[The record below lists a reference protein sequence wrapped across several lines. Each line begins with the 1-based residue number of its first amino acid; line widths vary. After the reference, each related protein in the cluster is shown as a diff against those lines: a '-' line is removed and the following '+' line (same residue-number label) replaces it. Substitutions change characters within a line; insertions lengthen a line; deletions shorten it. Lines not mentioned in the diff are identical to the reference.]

1 MTTKTHDSNTKIEN
15 VSIDKLVPYARNS
28 RTHSDA
34 QVAQI
39 AASSALFTKA
49 ARHNLE
55 PAWVADT
62 QRKIQTMGLW
72 PENLERP

>member
-1 MTTKTHDSNTKIEN
+1 M
-15 VSIDKLVPYARNS
+15 SIDLRPGARGCHS
-28 RTHSDA
+28 RLD
-34 QVAQI
+34 QG
-39 AASSALFTKA
+39 ALFTKA